1 MWSTMSSWQKII
13 VQLLDE
19 IWKSYS
25 THLCLQPFLWP
36 RWTLASNRS
45 FKENSSDKRKK
56 SGISR
61 GRFRILSVT
70 STKKKREKRLSPC
83 DGEVENVCEWVWNLI
98 SIPITTVRQLNVHVT
113 DNCLLVLSVCKGSVL
128 TATAVAQSGPLQEY
142 PAATSQGWW
151 SPHKPKEHT
160 GIKLASSHKITTV
173 AKLQHISDYIVTL
186 TIPLDLNVWRRGL
199 HSRWTRQRSLRCA
212 RSGQSDDFGIKIF
225 IVPQIIWKCLSCC
238 FACIIL
244 SLPIVLKALFCYCI
258 IQTLRIYWFNFS
270 SLPLL
275 YSW

>member
-1 MWSTMSSWQKII
+1 MKYGNLIQHTCVCSLSCGRGELWHRIDLSRRTVLTSGRNLAFQGEGSGSCQW
-13 VQLLDE
+13 
-19 IWKSYS
+19 
-25 THLCLQPFLWP
+25 HLQ
-36 RWTLASNRS
+36 
-45 FKENSSDKRKK
+45 
-56 SGISR
+56 
-61 GRFRILSVT
+61 
-70 STKKKREKRLSPC
+70 KKREKRSPC

-199 HSRWTRQRSLRCA
+199 HSRWTWQRSLRCA
-212 RSGQSDDFGIKIF
+212 RSGQSDD
-225 IVPQIIWKCLSCC
+225 WH
-238 FACIIL
+238 
-244 SLPIVLKALFCYCI
+244 
-258 IQTLRIYWFNFS
+258 
-270 SLPLL
+270 
-275 YSW
+275 